1 MKKAVITGAGGF
13 IGRNLTKRLLQE
25 NVQVFG
31 IDIEAVQGRI
41 LADAGVTPLSVDIGD
56 KKELDVLGSHLSPYC
71 YPFVIK
77 NIANGTLKT
86 DGVVT
91 RTFPLE
97 EWETAFDYASGKYG
111 DFKVAITF

>member
-1 MKKAVITGAGGF
+1 MCSSD
-13 IGRNLTKRLLQE
+13 L
-25 NVQVFG
+25 
-31 IDIEAVQGRI
+31 
-41 LADAGVTPLSVDIGD
+41 
-56 KKELDVLGSHLSPYC
+56 YC
-71 YPFVIK
+71 YHFVIK